1 MSLTAE
7 DLLNLEK
14 LNKVFATIENEAEE
28 AGLTPDEYLAPMKK
42 YLVGGVANFDAELP
56 VTGVGRANVFAQ
68 ATGVTTNVNT
78 NVTK

>member
-7 DLLNLEK
+7 DLINLEK

-28 AGLTPDEYLAPMKK
+28 EGLTPDEFLAPMKK

-56 VTGVGRANVFAQ
+56 VTGMGRANVFAQ
-68 ATGVTTNVNT
+68 ATSVAANVNT